1 MLVATAALFFAADT
15 PKLPPPYATKAVNN
29 RARVIPQPAGA
40 KLTLFKFMGV
50 GLGDLAAGIEI
61 YRRALAQGKGIKLP
75 HAVRFPVD
83 LS

>member
-1 MLVATAALFFAADT
+1 MPLSAVVAEG
-15 PKLPPPYATKAVNN
+15 KG
-29 RARVIPQPAGA
+29 RPAGA

-61 YRRALAQGKGIKLP
+61 YRRALQQGKGRKLP